1 MIYPFVARLY
11 HRVTLGKESIQ
22 SRQANSYR
30 LGPLKE
36 SAQQSF
42 GKKRP
47 SPYSIPQTTLSESRD
62 RITMMPASVV
72 EVEAGSDTDSARD
85 TTSESN
91 SNNIKV
97 ITKIGVK
104 SSAQPEL
111 QSGQNNNARRTD
123 GL

>member
-1 MIYPFVARLY
+1 MIYPFVARIY
-11 HRVTLGKESIQ
+11 HRVTLGKESIK

-36 SAQQSF
+36 SPQQSF
-42 GKKRP
+42 GKKKP

-62 RITMMPASVV
+62 RITMMPASIV

-85 TTSESN
+85 TASESN

-97 ITKIGVK
+97 VTKIGVR
-104 SSAQPEL
+104 SSAHSQP
-111 QSGQNNNARRTD
+111 QSGQTNDARRTD
-123 GL
+123 GR